1 MRPVHLLLLGL
12 VLASLALAAR
22 AQDKGE
28 IPLTLEVGKTA
39 NLCPCPVRG
48 AMCDDPS
55 LVEIVD
61 EGGKTALRGKRPGTT
76 VCSVFTPTSLRRV
89 YRVKVEPPGGSPQPD
104 GGAQPDGGR

>member
-1 MRPVHLLLLGL
+1 MTPVRFLLLGL
-12 VLASLALAAR
+12 ALAPLASA

-28 IPLTLEVGKTA
+28 IPLTVEVGKTA

-48 AMCDDPS
+48 VMCDDPS

-76 VCSVFTPTSLRRV
+76 VCSVFTPTSARRV
-89 YRVKVEPPGGSPQPD
+89 YRVKVEPPGGGGQPD
-104 GGAQPDGGR
+104 GGPGGK